1 MRAIDKYIVCYVLFS
16 ISVCAQGKNGTAG
29 AQELLIP
36 VGANGIS
43 LNGSNISYISG
54 LNSIYYNPAGL
65 YYSDSFIEAL
75 FSHMNYIADIG
86 VSFAAIRVNL
96 GNYGTAALNIRTLD
110 FGDIPVTTTDFP
122 YGTGETFSPNYL
134 VAGLTYSNILRKN
147 LSFGVSINVISEK
160 IAKTSATGIS
170 FDIGL
175 QYRSVA
181 NIEGLSV
188 GVAIKNLGPQMT
200 YDGSDLYRTAID
212 TNSRGENQIYK
223 IDAAGFDLPFAV
235 DIGIGYQSQVFDKL
249 NASIL
254 TAASTGQYANNEY
267 KFGAELS
274 YDEMFFLRGGYSIT
288 MNSVPEDQKLFG
300 PTFGIG
306 LKVKEGFNLT
316 VEYAYRTAKYF
327 NSNHVFQVIL
337 GF

>member
-1 MRAIDKYIVCYVLFS
+1 MKDIYKYIICFVLFS
-16 ISVCAQGKNGTAG
+16 ISICAQGKNSTAG

-43 LNGSNISYISG
+43 LNGSNISNVSG

-65 YYSDSFIEAL
+65 YYSDSFLEAL

-86 VSFAAIRVNL
+86 VSFAAIRVSL

-110 FGDIPVTTTDFP
+110 FGDIPVTTTDSP

-134 VAGLTYSNILRKN
+134 VAGLTYSNILREN
-147 LSFGVSINVISEK
+147 LSFGISINVISEK
-160 IAKTSATGIS
+160 IVKTSATGIS
-170 FDIGL
+170 IDLGL

-181 NIEGLSV
+181 DIEGLSI
-188 GVAIKNLGPQMT
+188 GVAVKNLGPQMT

-212 TNSRGENQIYK
+212 TNSRNNNQIYK
-223 IDAAGFDLPFAV
+223 VDAAGFDLPFAV
-235 DIGIGYQSQVFDKL
+235 DIGIGYQRQIYDKF

-254 TAASTGQYANNEY
+254 TAASTSQYANNEY
-267 KFGAELS
+267 KFGGELN
-274 YDEMFFLRGGYSIT
+274 YNEMFFLRGGYSVT
-288 MNSVPEDQKLFG
+288 MNSVPYDQKLFG

-306 LKVKEGFNLT
+306 LKVKEGFNLN

>member
-1 MRAIDKYIVCYVLFS
+1 MVS
-16 ISVCAQGKNGTAG
+16 ISIYAQGNGTAG
-29 AQELLIP
+29 AQEPLIP
-36 VGANGIS
+36 VGANGIA
-43 LNGSNISYISG
+43 LDGSNISNVSG

-86 VSFAAIRVNL
+86 VSFAAIKVSL
-96 GNYGTAALNIRTLD
+96 GSYGCAALNIRTID
-110 FGDIPVTTTDFP
+110 FGDIPVTTTDYP

-134 VAGLTYSNILRKN
+134 VAGLTYSNILREN
-147 LSFGVSINVISEK
+147 LSFGISVNVISEK
-160 IAKTSATGIS
+160 IVKTSATGIS
-170 FDIGL
+170 VDLGL
-175 QYRSVA
+175 QYRNLA
-181 NIEGLSV
+181 GLKGLSI
-188 GVAIKNLGPQMT
+188 GLALKNLGPQMT

-212 TNSRGENQIYK
+212 TTSRSGNQIYK

-235 DIGIGYQSQVFDKL
+235 DIGMGYQSQVYDKF

-254 TAASTGQYANNEY
+254 TALSTSQYANDEY
-267 KFGAELS
+267 KLGAELN

-288 MNSVPEDQKLFG
+288 RSSVPDDQKLFG
-300 PTFGIG
+300 PTFGVGFKI
-306 LKVKEGFNLT
+306 KEGFNLN

-327 NSNHVFQVIL
+327 NSNNVFQVIL

>member
-1 MRAIDKYIVCYVLFS
+1 MRYIYIKIVCCILFS
-16 ISVCAQGKNGTAG
+16 ISIYAQGKNGTAG

-43 LNGSNISYISG
+43 LNGSNISNISG

-86 VSFAAIRVNL
+86 MSFAAIRVSL

-134 VAGLTYSNILRKN
+134 VAGLTYSNILKEN

-160 IAKTSATGIS
+160 IVKTSATGIS
-170 FDIGL
+170 FDLGL

-181 NIEGLSV
+181 GIKGLSI
-188 GVAIKNLGPQMT
+188 GVALKNIGPQMT

-212 TNSRGENQIYK
+212 TNSRSENQIYK
-223 IDAAGFDLPFAV
+223 IDAAGFDLPSTV
-235 DIGIGYQSQVFDKL
+235 DIGIGYQNQVFDKV

-254 TAASTGQYANNEY
+254 TAVSTSQYANDEY
-267 KFGAELS
+267 KFGAELN

-288 MNSVPEDQKLFG
+288 MKNVPDDQKLFG
-300 PTFGIG
+300 PTFGVG
-306 LKVKEGFNLT
+306 LKIKEGFNLNI
-316 VEYAYRTAKYF
+316 EYAYRTAKYF
-327 NSNHVFQVIL
+327 NANHVFQVIF